1 MKRNKNHPKQ
11 GFYSQLH
18 SLTIILLYLP
28 KTLLA
33 QIEFVNNLNFA
44 NDSVTRFIP
53 LQPKS

>member
-18 SLTIILLYLP
+18 SLTNILLYLP